1 MIKGESKVVYEWQGT
16 ILLLSNTRQPQSEN
30 SLEFVVANSAASGSL
45 SAKAK
50 KVQGAR
56 VGART
61 GAGAIKL
68 AEEMGEAREQAR
80 AI

>member
-1 MIKGESKVVYEWQGT
+1 MFTSGKVPFCCFEQYQAAT
-16 ILLLSNTRQPQSEN
+16 QSEN